1 MINMSDMVAV
11 LAENGLFDASLG
23 RLVKG
28 YNIVTSENAEAWINM
43 TNKVRLA
50 TAQEVAQAY
59 GV

>member
-1 MINMSDMVAV
+1 MSDMVAV

-28 YNIVTSENAEAWINM
+28 YNIVTSENAKAWINM

>member
-1 MINMSDMVAV
+1 MINMSDIVAV
-11 LAENGLFDASLG
+11 LAENGLFDISLG

-28 YNIVTSENAEAWINM
+28 YNIVTPENAEAWINM

>member
-1 MINMSDMVAV
+1 MSDMVAV
-11 LAENGLFDASLG
+11 LAENGFFDVSLG

-28 YNIVTSENAEAWINM
+28 YNIVTSENAEAWISM